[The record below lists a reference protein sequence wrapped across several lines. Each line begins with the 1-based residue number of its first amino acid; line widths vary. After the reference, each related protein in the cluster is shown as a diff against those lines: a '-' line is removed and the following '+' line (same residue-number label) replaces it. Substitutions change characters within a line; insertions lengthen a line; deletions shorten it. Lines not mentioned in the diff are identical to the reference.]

1 MPPGDQDTQDQA
13 NASESEG
20 TEPQGGSGQQQA
32 PEQPQTRQ
40 QGRETAPG
48 GRLSEDRLLAR
59 YGDAQ
64 KAMNELRYMV
74 DEREAENAQYR
85 QQINSLK
92 QQHSQKVNELK
103 KQVPGEDQRVFSAD
117 EVDSLKRIGLIS
129 EEGEFTPGRVLEK
142 LEAAQEA
149 TRNDKLR
156 QVADAEG
163 ARFEALKGLAREDEQ
178 YGTAEREEDGET
190 VQYGTVTYQDEEGN
204 EQTEPLAEYGR
215 LKPYHNSLYESTQQ
229 QEEDSGRKRRRMPSQ
244 STTRT
249 SKSADDPVTAF
260 LNETNAQRAGKEV
273 VPAGS

>member
-1 MPPGDQDTQDQA
+1 MATGDEDTQNQA
-13 NASESEG
+13 NTSEAEGSE
-20 TEPQGGSGQQQA
+20 QGSSVEGQST
-32 PEQPQTRQ
+32 PSQ

-74 DEREAENAQYR
+74 EERDAEKAQR
-85 QQINSLK
+85 DQQIESLK
-92 QQHSQKVNELK
+92 QQHSQQINELK

-149 TRNDKLR
+149 QRNETLR

-163 ARFEALKGLAREDEQ
+163 ARFDALKGLAQEGEE
-178 YGTAEREEDGET
+178 YSTAEREEDGET
-190 VQYGTVTYQDEEGN
+190 VQYGTVTYQDEEG
-204 EQTEPLAEYGR
+204 EEVTEPLAEYGR
-215 LKPYHNSLYESTQQ
+215 LKPYHDSLYKSTQQ
-229 QEEDSGRKRRRMPSQ
+229 EKEDTGRQRRRMPSQ